1 MPYYSKLIFVLVQL
15 LLVQS
20 NDLNPND
27 FYQKRLTTRNQRGAL
42 HTSDQ
47 ISVEQRST
55 MLDSNTFFKKNYF
68 KTQITTP
75 IATLYRASNFH
86 NNYLLAPSVDLEEIA
101 RMYASFSA
109 EGRRNQEENCYYRSG
124 NVF

>member
-20 NDLNPND
+20 DDLNPND
-27 FYQKRLTTRNQRGAL
+27 FYQKRLTTRNQRGVL

-47 ISVEQRST
+47 ISVGERSP
-55 MLDSNTFFKKNYF
+55 MLDSSTFFKQNYF
-68 KTQITTP
+68 KTQTTTP
-75 IATLYRASNFH
+75 IATLYRASNFDS
-86 NNYLLAPSVDLEEIA
+86 NNYFDQYKETL
-101 RMYASFSA
+101 RFSA
-109 EGRRNQEENCYYRSG
+109 WLKASQEENCYFRSG